1 MQQPAKVSGKTLQE
15 NIAHTQEKEQRKRKR
30 KKKRERQRGR
40 AQNRVKVSESE
51 STNIYE
57 MLKVLMPKCLLTQI
71 ENVEEIITIK
81 VKINLSREKQAKEVN
96 RKLVSCSKTIK

>member
-15 NIAHTQEKEQRKRKR
+15 NIAHTQEKEQRKSKR
-30 KKKRERQRGR
+30 KKKRDRERGR
-40 AQNRVKVSESE
+40 ARSRVKVIESE

-71 ENVEEIITIK
+71 ESREEIIRK
-81 VKINLSREKQAKEVN
+81 KINK
-96 RKLVSCSKTIK
+96 

>member
-15 NIAHTQEKEQRKRKR
+15 NIAHTQEKEQRKSKR
-30 KKKRERQRGR
+30 KNMRDRKREREIERGR
-40 AQNRVKVSESE
+40 ARDRVKVSESE

-71 ENVEEIITIK
+71 ENGEEK
-81 VKINLSREKQAKEVN
+81 KNK
-96 RKLVSCSKTIK
+96 